1 MLRCV
6 LCGRVS
12 AGKSSLLY
20 ALRHGTAAAH
30 GSDATIGVAY
40 MRWRNM
46 DIWDT
51 AGQEQYRALM
61 ALYFR
66 RLHAAL
72 VIFDLTCR
80 VSFEETNYW
89 TSEVRKHSPNAQI
102 LLVGCKADLD
112 AARRVSHG
120 ECMEKADELRAQYW
134 ETSARSGAGVEAPL
148 RCSRDRGEARAPG
161 RNWSWTGK
169 TRRRGAG
176 GGAAAGAAG
185 RREGERAAY
194 TTGTMAPP

>member
-80 VSFEETNYW
+80 VSFDETNYW

-134 ETSARSGAGVEAPL
+134 ETSALSGAGVEAPFRYL
-148 RCSRDRGEARAPG
+148 LQDESLERRVLPPG
-161 RNWSWTGK
+161 RTLELDGED
-169 TRRRGAG
+169 
-176 GGAAAGAAG
+176 AAAGRWGWGGGGCCGAA
-185 RREGERAAY
+185 
-194 TTGTMAPP
+194 